1 MKYILTQTNQNQ
13 LGPFITVS
21 QNADGWVAD
30 DAVYY
35 TSVFGVMTS
44 SEVADNYETPSQI
57 AAYNQTQS
65 ELREAAYKLKSDPI
79 NFQYQAGVR
88 TKQEWLDARAAIQ
101 AEYPY
106 KEQV

>member
-1 MKYILTQTNQNQ
+1 MKYILIQQDGNQ
-13 LGPFITVS
+13 LGTFNSVT
-21 QNADGWVAD
+21 QNAEGWVAD

-44 SEVADNYETPSQI
+44 SEVADDYETPSQI
-57 AAYNQTQS
+57 AAYNQMQS
-65 ELREAAYKLKSDPI
+65 ELREVNYKLKSDPI
-79 NFQYQAGVR
+79 NFQYQAGVK
-88 TKQEWLDARAAIQ
+88 TKQDWLDARAAIQ